1 MTTQILTPADLEP
14 FADIEPAKAE
24 AMIEDAVA
32 LAVRVAPCIAEVL
45 DPQEVAV
52 VKAILRNAILRWN
65 ETGAGALSGLT
76 QQSGPFQVSQT
87 LDTRQPRR
95 SLLQPDEI
103 TQLQRVCQESGR
115 AFEIDTVPG
124 STWPHLRTCP
134 AITGGP
140 CRCGGVLLA

>member
-1 MTTQILTPADLEP
+1 MTQILTPDDLAP
-14 FADIEPAKAE
+14 FAEIDPAKAE

-32 LAVRVAPCIAEVL
+32 LAVRVAPCIAEYL
-45 DPQEVAV
+45 DPSDLAV
-52 VKAILRNAILRWN
+52 VRAILRNAILRWN
-65 ETGAGALSGLT
+65 ETGAGALAGVT
-76 QQSGPFQVSQT
+76 QQAGSFQVSQT

-95 SLLQPDEI
+95 ALLQPDEI
-103 TQLQRVCQESGR
+103 NQLQRVCQESSR

-140 CRCGGVLLA
+140 CRCGGVLIG